1 MKETSYRHIIKKKSK
16 GEIHNDKSE
25 FEIFSMLRKW
35 FRFQPDGSDALEKV
49 LKKNNIKPGKV
60 HHCPLSEGKSSAVQY
75 DVLVCA
81 QNFANMFEDAK
92 AKGVVVIPLK
102 NVMSAPEIETKLKEN
117 GIL

>member
-1 MKETSYRHIIKKKSK
+1 MKTFNKLISFAII
-16 GEIHNDKSE
+16 
-25 FEIFSMLRKW
+25 SMTNQNLK
-35 FRFQPDGSDALEKV
+35 FLVCCANGSGSSLMAQMALEKV

>member
-1 MKETSYRHIIKKKSK
+1 MTNQNLKFLVCCA
-16 GEIHNDKSE
+16 N
-25 FEIFSMLRKW
+25 
-35 FRFQPDGSDALEKV
+35 GSGSSLMAQMTLEKV

>member
-1 MKETSYRHIIKKKSK
+1 MVPVPAQ
-16 GEIHNDKSE
+16 
-25 FEIFSMLRKW
+25 M
-35 FRFQPDGSDALEKV
+35 ALEKV

>member
-1 MKETSYRHIIKKKSK
+1 MSALRRKE
-16 GEIHNDKSE
+16 
-25 FEIFSMLRKW
+25 
-35 FRFQPDGSDALEKV
+35 Q
-49 LKKNNIKPGKV
+49 
-60 HHCPLSEGKSSAVQY
+60 CSSSTMYV
-75 DVLVCA
+75 VCA

>member
-1 MKETSYRHIIKKKSK
+1 MTNQNLKFLVCCA
-16 GEIHNDKSE
+16 N
-25 FEIFSMLRKW
+25 
-35 FRFQPDGSDALEKV
+35 GSGSSLMAQMALEKV

-92 AKGVVVIPLK
+92 AKGVVVIPL
-102 NVMSAPEIETKLKEN
+102 
-117 GIL
+117 